1 MLHEVAI
8 IGIKAYPGDNKS
20 FPAEKN
26 ASSGIQSGTSWIYMY
41 V

>member
-1 MLHEVAI
+1 MLREIAI

-20 FPAEKN
+20 FPAEKMPPVGLN
-26 ASSGIQSGTSWIYMY
+26 LGLH